1 MKITE
6 FRKLI
11 REEVRKVLKEEES
24 QSIDAAA
31 ESAKEIEALLNST
44 DLEEDNNN
52 QLNEFVWTPQASEGL
67 AQLGSMVGLS
77 PLTAHV
83 ILFGGV
89 ILAFASANGLVGSMK
104 DKYKMFVQS
113 VKGKRLSRGTNY
125 EEFKK
130 EILAQLKTLP
140 DNQSKYLKG
149 RLTNML
155 NSIKAKDYN
164 AAGRS
169 AEEIMAKLKSGGVIK
184 EASFEELEQ
193 MGNLFIKNPSLKKYI
208 TNKDQYGFA
217 IMEVPVDELEWATMM
232 KIKDILA
239 MNNIN
244 DGLSIDMDPAT
255 KTVDIIRDRT

>member
-1 MKITE
+1 MKLTE

-11 REEVRKVLKEEES
+11 REEVRKVIKEEES

-31 ESAKEIEALLNST
+31 KSAKDIEALLNST
-44 DLEEDNNN
+44 DLEEDTN

-77 PLTAHV
+77 TLTAHI

-113 VKGKRLSRGTNY
+113 VKGKRLSKGTNY

-130 EILAQLKTLP
+130 EILAQLNTLP

-169 AEEIMAKLKSGGVIK
+169 AEDIMAKLKK
-184 EASFEELEQ
+184 
-193 MGNLFIKNPSLKKYI
+193 
-208 TNKDQYGFA
+208 
-217 IMEVPVDELEWATMM
+217 
-232 KIKDILA
+232 
-239 MNNIN
+239 
-244 DGLSIDMDPAT
+244 
-255 KTVDIIRDRT
+255 